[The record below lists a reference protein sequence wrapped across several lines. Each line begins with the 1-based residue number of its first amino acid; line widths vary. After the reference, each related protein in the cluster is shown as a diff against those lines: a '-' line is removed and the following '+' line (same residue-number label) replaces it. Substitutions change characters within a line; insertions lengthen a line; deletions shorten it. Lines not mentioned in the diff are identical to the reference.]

1 MAVKTNAEL
10 AAFFQTGDQPS
21 ETEFGHLID
30 TIQPAHV
37 LLTDADTSITTADHA
52 FRTLIIPN
60 ISDNRTYTLPT
71 PAVDTWFHFVYLPLV
86 ADSHTLTVATLTNG
100 SHFYEGGIVHTDTNL
115 GVGSVPD
122 SDMVFGN
129 GTNHDKF
136 KILSAKGADFW
147 IWGKSSTVW
156 YIWGTSIGDTP
167 STIDNS

>member
-52 FRTLIIPN
+52 FRTLIVPN

-71 PAVDTWFHFVYLPLV
+71 PAVR
-86 ADSHTLTVATLTNG
+86 
-100 SHFYEGGIVHTDTNL
+100 
-115 GVGSVPD
+115 
-122 SDMVFGN
+122 
-129 GTNHDKF
+129 
-136 KILSAKGADFW
+136 
-147 IWGKSSTVW
+147 
-156 YIWGTSIGDTP
+156 TSPT
-167 STIDNS
+167 